1 MTDRKTIWHYAT
13 YIDLEYQTLEQVK
26 VFIEDLIR
34 KFGKDARIF
43 KEEEDD
49 YTHFELRI
57 PKLESDADYEI
68 RKRSEAA
75 QQAKMDQY
83 DREAYERLKAKFG

>member
-1 MTDRKTIWHYAT
+1 MTDRKTVWHYAT
-13 YIDLEYQTLEQVK
+13 YIDLEDQTLEQVK
-26 VFIEDLIR
+26 VHIEDLIS

-43 KEEEDD
+43 KEYDDD

-57 PKLESDADYEI
+57 PKLESDEAYES
-68 RKRSEAA
+68 RKRHEAV